1 MKYQI
6 YKITNL
12 LEPQR
17 VYIGMTSQTL
27 KERFKSHCSHNS
39 SAMYAMVN
47 TDTRPLAVIIG
58 NM

>member
-17 VYIGMTSQTL
+17 VYIGMTSQVCHG
-27 KERFKSHCSHNS
+27 KRKKSGGYHWKF
-39 SAMYAMVN
+39 VEKQ
-47 TDTRPLAVIIG
+47 
-58 NM
+58 